1 MKIYRDYND
10 LPPTAAY
17 IGGTYP
23 DGSMDESTADAIDQA
38 IELVC
43 LIDQDD
49 DTMHYFDLAEETTK
63 C

>member
-1 MKIYRDYND
+1 MKTYRNYND

-17 IGGTYP
+17 IGGSYP

-38 IELVC
+38 IDLAC
-43 LIDQDD
+43 LHDD
-49 DTMHYFDLAEETTK
+49 DGSRHYFDLAMEITS